1 MTYSFAG
8 KHALVLHPSA
18 EMRDQL
24 VRRLGTLGIKAEGR
38 WPALEE
44 ADVRADLLVLDLDRA
59 EDGQFPWSPQSAPM
73 PILGLIGSE
82 TPGRLEWAVRQGL
95 DAYLPVNATANI
107 YSALVLGFA
116 RFKERMETRRREAE
130 SNRRA
135 SMRLELLQAVLV
147 IMRSEGVDEA
157 TALKKLRAFAMV
169 ERVALED
176 AAVRFLARPAMRG
189 QA

>member
-8 KHALVLHPSA
+8 KYALVLHPSA

-73 PILGLIGSE
+73 PILGLIGS
-82 TPGRLEWAVRQGL
+82 
-95 DAYLPVNATANI
+95 
-107 YSALVLGFA
+107 
-116 RFKERMETRRREAE
+116 
-130 SNRRA
+130 
-135 SMRLELLQAVLV
+135 
-147 IMRSEGVDEA
+147 
-157 TALKKLRAFAMV
+157 
-169 ERVALED
+169 
-176 AAVRFLARPAMRG
+176 
-189 QA
+189 